1 MAWNDYIF
9 DYNNGSKF
17 ESGRYQVYFDMTNE
31 QPQIK
36 DLTYSQIIPNQS
48 QYTFDIEGISGGND
62 ELYAISWFE
71 VADGDEENATGR
83 GLNDII
89 FSFTPSLNLPKVIYS
104 DHSSYNAT
112 GYPLTSTSEIDPSTQ
127 LGFNRTPFEMATQAI
142 ERHVT
147 TNMPVLA
154 VCSSTIRDEEQQVI
168 YDLNMARHAI
178 HSYCLTGDWTT
189 HIVPLLEQ
197 GYVMNM
203 NYDGEWR
210 PPEPKSDSFTI
221 YNTGQKDRWTNAGR
235 TFIDGPYYRWCRIKM
250 LSTDLIDGRL
260 AFYREGLS
268 DGKIKL
274 IPVSVA
280 DVVSCEY
287 STDGGATWD
296 ESATFPFDYIYGERE
311 NENGT
316 FISATRT
323 GIGGDTGVP
332 LFATRELA
340 EGWVNHDPDVD
351 ISDALNYE
359 DIANRYKITNPTGAE
374 EVSTTM
380 GDGSYLR
387 NYFSQELVCSQG
399 AIYEISEAFFDVGPQ
414 GIWEQIKPAIEMMG
428 SNPIDVIC
436 GLKWFPFDLSTVLSG
451 LASPQNYIYFGGYQ
465 FNLPSATVRKV
476 INHGGYLDMGSFTIR
491 DAFPNPSDFRNFEPF
506 CKMKIY
512 IPTVGIQDLSYN
524 KYRGKTVS
532 VRLYVDIKS
541 GSTLIALLADGVL
554 YDFFNGSCGVDIP
567 ITLTD
572 KAQMGQAQLR
582 NISNLAGV
590 GINMGT
596 AAATKNLGGAL
607 AGLANFEST
616 MMDINNTSADQ
627 FNVTKG
633 GSSPMGNGCFLPNY
647 IYLIFEYV
655 KTDETSNLNQ
665 LEGRATNRSGSL
677 NSFSGYLQID
687 SINLRTTA
695 DMSENEKNEFVNLL
709 QSGIFI

>member
-1 MAWNDYIF
+1 MAWNDYIAE
-9 DYNNGSKF
+9 DGSINSPQYQNVKF
-17 ESGRYQVYFDMTNE
+17 YKTDE
-31 QPQIK
+31 Q
-36 DLTYSQIIPNQS
+36 
-48 QYTFDIEGISGGND
+48 
-62 ELYAISWFE
+62 YAS
-71 VADGDEENATGR
+71 
-83 GLNDII
+83 
-89 FSFTPSLNLPKVIYS
+89 KYS
-104 DHSSYNAT
+104 DLDYFHKLTTTTYYIECSDLNIVNDNR
-112 GYPLTSTSEIDPSTQ
+112 YPISFVGFDNNSNVVVVSQVSPLFTSTFKYHFEDINAGTTTEETKNISDYPTGDMLFGGFGSGMWNYPRST
-127 LGFNRTPFEMATQAI
+127 LACD
-142 ERHVT
+142 VY
-147 TNMPVLA
+147 TNMPIVAYDYNHIDNTTMQSLL
-154 VCSSTIRDEEQQVI
+154 SNYLNNGDLSILDEYIDDGYMIILTEA
-168 YDLNMARHAI
+168 MA
-178 HSYCLTGDWTT
+178 
-189 HIVPLLEQ
+189 
-197 GYVMNM
+197 
-203 NYDGEWR
+203 
-210 PPEPKSDSFTI
+210 PEPKSAGFTI
-221 YNTGQKDRWTNAGR
+221 YNTGQKDRWTKAGR

-250 LSTDLIDGRL
+250 LSTDQVDGRL
-260 AFYREGLS
+260 AFYRQGLS
-268 DGKIKL
+268 DGAIKL

-287 STDGGATWD
+287 STDGGATWN
-296 ESATFPFDYIYGERE
+296 ESAGFPFEYIYGERVDE
-311 NENGT
+311 LGE

-332 LFATRELA
+332 LFATRALA
-340 EGWVNHDPDVD
+340 EGWVNHDPNVD

-359 DIANRYKITNPTGAE
+359 DIANRYPIVNPTGAE
-374 EVSTTM
+374 EIATTM

-387 NYFSQELVCSQG
+387 NYFSQEFVCSRN
-399 AIYEISEAFFDVGPQ
+399 AIYEISNDFFDTGAQ
-414 GIWEQIKPAIEMMG
+414 GLWEAIEEGLPMMG

-436 GLKWFPFDLSTVLSG
+436 GLKWFPFDISTVLSG
-451 LASPQNYIYFGGYQ
+451 LAAAQNYIYFGGYQ
-465 FNLPSATVRKV
+465 YQLPSATVRKV
-476 INHGGYLDMGSFTIR
+476 VNHGGYLDMGSFTIQ

-506 CKMKIY
+506 CKLKIY
-512 IPTVGIQDLSYN
+512 IPTVGIQELSYN

-541 GSTLIALLADGVL
+541 GSTLIALMADGVL

-572 KAQMGQAQLR
+572 KAQLAQAQLR

-596 AAATKNLGGAL
+596 AAATKNIGGAV

-616 MMDINNTSADQ
+616 MMDVNNTSADQ

>member
-1 MAWNDYIF
+1 MAWNQYIQDDHSISSPQYPSMKFYKTSETYASSYSDIDYLHNITTSDTFYECSELNVLNDDRYPVALVPFDANGLFLGGIPTIYPLYASTFHYHSEYIPSSIITDETKNMDQYPVAQLDSSSGGFGVSIF
-9 DYNNGSKF
+9 DLSGTQISSNCYTNIPVIAYSEADINIETIRSLLSNYLNNGDLSI
-17 ESGRYQVYFDMTNE
+17 FDEYVEDGYM
-31 QPQIK
+31 IF
-36 DLTYSQIIPNQS
+36 LT
-48 QYTFDIEGISGGND
+48 EAM
-62 ELYAISWFE
+62 E
-71 VADGDEENATGR
+71 
-83 GLNDII
+83 
-89 FSFTPSLNLPKVIYS
+89 
-104 DHSSYNAT
+104 
-112 GYPLTSTSEIDPSTQ
+112 
-127 LGFNRTPFEMATQAI
+127 
-142 ERHVT
+142 
-147 TNMPVLA
+147 
-154 VCSSTIRDEEQQVI
+154 
-168 YDLNMARHAI
+168 
-178 HSYCLTGDWTT
+178 
-189 HIVPLLEQ
+189 
-197 GYVMNM
+197 
-203 NYDGEWR
+203 
-210 PPEPKSDSFTI
+210 PEPQSSEFTI
-221 YNTGQKDRWTNAGR
+221 YNTGQKDRWTKAGR
-235 TFIDGPYYRWCRIKM
+235 TFVDGPFYRWCRIKM
-250 LSTDLIDGRL
+250 ASSDQVDGRF
-260 AFYREGLS
+260 AFYRQGLS
-268 DGKIKL
+268 DGAIKL

-287 STDGGATWD
+287 STDGGATWNS
-296 ESATFPFDYIYGERE
+296 SASFPYEYIYGERDDE
-311 NENGT
+311 LGT

-332 LFATRELA
+332 LFATRALA
-340 EGWVNHDPDVD
+340 EGWVNHDPNVD

-359 DIANRYKITNPTGAE
+359 DIANRYPIVNPTGAE
-374 EVSTTM
+374 EISTTM

-399 AIYEISEAFFDVGPQ
+399 AVYEISEAFFDTGSQ
-414 GIWEQIKPAIEMMG
+414 GLWDAIADGLPMMG

-436 GLKWFPFDLSTVLSG
+436 GLKWFPFDLSTILTG

-476 INHGGYLDMGSFTIR
+476 INHGGYLDMGSFTIK
-491 DAFPNPSDFRNFEPF
+491 DAFPNPSDFRNFEPW
-506 CKMKIY
+506 CKLKIY

-541 GSTLIALLADGVL
+541 GSTLIALMADGVL

-572 KAQMGQAQLR
+572 KAQLAQAQLR

-596 AAATKNLGGAL
+596 AAATKNIGGAV

-647 IYLIFEYV
+647 IYLIFEYI

-665 LEGRATNRSGSL
+665 LEGRITNRSGSL

>member
-1 MAWNDYIF
+1 MAWNDYLIENGWNTPRFANTKILKSDIEYAENYSNLVFDMKFSTTGGNLFQISNFRVINDNRHPIYFVLFDSSGECHNASMSTISPLYSSLYEYHGYYGGVNHDDLNAPLNVYPLDNMGYYGTSPF
-9 DYNNGSKF
+9 DYPLDVAECN
-17 ESGRYQVYFDMTNE
+17 
-31 QPQIK
+31 
-36 DLTYSQIIPNQS
+36 
-48 QYTFDIEGISGGND
+48 IE
-62 ELYAISWFE
+62 
-71 VADGDEENATGR
+71 
-83 GLNDII
+83 
-89 FSFTPSLNLPKVIYS
+89 
-104 DHSSYNAT
+104 
-112 GYPLTSTSEIDPSTQ
+112 
-127 LGFNRTPFEMATQAI
+127 
-142 ERHVT
+142 

-154 VCSSTIRDEEQQVI
+154 IDRHWFEQEQI
-168 YDLNMARHAI
+168 DLNGLRAN
-178 HSYCLTGDWTT
+178 YLNNGDLSIFDEYIEDE
-189 HIVPLLEQ
+189 HIVIINEAQ
-197 GYVMNM
+197 A
-203 NYDGEWR
+203 
-210 PPEPKSDSFTI
+210 PEPKSAGFTI
-221 YNTGQKDRWTNAGR
+221 YNTGQRDRWTKAGK
-235 TFIDGPYYRWCRIKM
+235 TFISGPYYRWCRIKM
-250 LSTDLIDGRL
+250 LSTDVVDGRL
-260 AFYREGLS
+260 AFYREGLIDDS
-268 DGKIKL
+268 IRL
-274 IPVSVA
+274 VPVSVA

-287 STDGGATWD
+287 STDGGATWN
-296 ESATFPFDYIYGERE
+296 ESASFPFEYIYGERV
-311 NENGT
+311 NELGE

-332 LFATRELA
+332 LFATRALA
-340 EGWVNHDPDVD
+340 EGWVNHDPSVD
-351 ISDALNYE
+351 ISDALNYA
-359 DIANRYKITNPTGAE
+359 DIANRYPIINPTGAE
-374 EVSTTM
+374 EIATTM

-387 NYFSQELVCSQG
+387 NYFSQELVCSRQ
-399 AIYEISEAFFDVGPQ
+399 AIYEISNDFFDTGAQ
-414 GIWEQIKPAIEMMG
+414 GLWDAIAEGLPMMG

-451 LASPQNYIYFGGYQ
+451 LESPQNYIYFGGYQ
-465 FNLPSATVRKV
+465 YTLPSATVRKV
-476 INHGGYLDMGSFTIR
+476 INHGGYLDMGSFTIQ

-506 CKMKIY
+506 CKLKIY

-541 GSTLIALLADGVL
+541 GSTLIALLANGVL

-572 KAQMGQAQLR
+572 KAQLAQAQLR

-596 AAATKNLGGAL
+596 AAATKNIGGAV

-616 MMDINNTSADQ
+616 MMDVNNTSADQ

>member
-1 MAWNDYIF
+1 MAWNDYLIENGWESPRFGKWTILKSDLNYASSYSDLVFEMLHVWAGSGGGNSNNVTNFRIINDDRYPIYLLLF
-9 DYNNGSKF
+9 DSSGEPYNAALTYISPLYSAQCHMDIIIND
-17 ESGRYQVYFDMTNE
+17 VDYFDGDVNI
-31 QPQIK
+31 QRYP
-36 DLTYSQIIPNQS
+36 L
-48 QYTFDIEGISGGND
+48 D
-62 ELYAISWFE
+62 EIAQ
-71 VADGDEENATGR
+71 
-83 GLNDII
+83 
-89 FSFTPSLNLPKVIYS
+89 
-104 DHSSYNAT
+104 
-112 GYPLTSTSEIDPSTQ
+112 GYPGCYPFNASGTSPQYGEI
-127 LGFNRTPFEMATQAI
+127 
-142 ERHVT
+142 V
-147 TNMPVLA
+147 TNMPIIACDYDYFSNLDPDLLQSLRA
-154 VCSSTIRDEEQQVI
+154 NYLNNGDLSIFDEYLDDHMVI
-168 YDLNMARHAI
+168 LNEA
-178 HSYCLTGDWTT
+178 
-189 HIVPLLEQ
+189 Q
-197 GYVMNM
+197 
-203 NYDGEWR
+203 
-210 PPEPKSDSFTI
+210 PPEPNSASFTI
-221 YNTGQKDRWTNAGR
+221 YNTGQRDIWTKAGR
-235 TFIDGPYYRWCRIKM
+235 SFVSGPYYRWCRIKM
-250 LSTDLIDGRL
+250 LSTDQVDGRL

-268 DGKIKL
+268 DGIIKL
-274 IPVSVA
+274 VPVSVA
-280 DVVSCEY
+280 TVVSCEY
-287 STDGGATWD
+287 STDGGTTWN
-296 ESATFPFDYIYGERE
+296 ESAAFPYEYIYGERV
-311 NENGT
+311 NELGE

-332 LFATRELA
+332 LFATRALA
-340 EGWVNHDPDVD
+340 EGWVNHDPNVD

-359 DIANRYKITNPTGAE
+359 DIANRYPIVNPTGAE
-374 EVSTTM
+374 EVATTM

-414 GIWEQIKPAIEMMG
+414 GLWEQIKPGIEMMG

-436 GLKWFPFDLSTVLSG
+436 GLKWFPFDLSTVLTG
-451 LASPQNYIYFGGYQ
+451 LASAQNYIYFGGYQ
-465 FNLPSATVRKV
+465 FNLPSSTVRKV
-476 INHGGYLDMGSFTIR
+476 INHGGYLDLGSFTIR

-506 CKMKIY
+506 CKLKIY

-541 GSTLIALLADGVL
+541 GSTLIALLADNVL

-582 NISNLAGV
+582 NMSNLAGV

-647 IYLIFEYV
+647 IYLIFEYI

-665 LEGRATNRSGSL
+665 LEGRITNRSGSL

>member
-1 MAWNDYIF
+1 MAWNDYLIE
-9 DYNNGSKF
+9 NGWNTPRFANTKVLKASD
-17 ESGRYQVYFDMTNE
+17 S
-31 QPQIK
+31 
-36 DLTYSQIIPNQS
+36 
-48 QYTFDIEGISGGND
+48 
-62 ELYAISWFE
+62 YA
-71 VADGDEENATGR
+71 
-83 GLNDII
+83 
-89 FSFTPSLNLPKVIYS
+89 
-104 DHSSYNAT
+104 SSYNDAT
-112 GYPLTSTSEIDPSTQ
+112 FDMELFTSENYAFNISNMRVLNDNRYPIYMALFDSSGEVHNYSLSPITPLYSGLIDYYGFYGGEAHEYPNSAITEYPLDAVCQHAGNS
-127 LGFNRTPFEMATQAI
+127 PFSYP
-142 ERHVT
+142 VT
-147 TNMPVLA
+147 TTECNITTNILILA
-154 VCSSTIRDEEQQVI
+154 V
-168 YDLNMARHAI
+168 
-178 HSYCLTGDWTT
+178 
-189 HIVPLLEQ
+189 
-197 GYVMNM
+197 
-203 NYDGEWR
+203 NYDAFEGSELQSLR
-210 PPEPKSDSFTI
+210 ANYLNNGDISIFDEYIESGDMVIVNEALEPEKKSSAFTI
-221 YNTGQKDRWTNAGR
+221 YNTGQKDLWKTSGR
-235 TFIDGPYYRWCRIKM
+235 TYIDGPYYRWCRIKM
-250 LSTDLIDGRL
+250 LSTDLVDGRL

-268 DGKIKL
+268 DGVIKL

-287 STDGGATWD
+287 STDGGATWN
-296 ESATFPFDYIYGERE
+296 EAAAFPYDYIYGERV
-311 NENGT
+311 NELGT

-351 ISDALNYE
+351 ISDALNYA
-359 DIANRYKITNPTGAE
+359 DIANRYPIVNPTGAE
-374 EVSTTM
+374 EIATTM

-414 GIWEQIKPAIEMMG
+414 GLWNQIKDGIEMMG
-428 SNPIDVIC
+428 ANPIDVIC
-436 GLKWFPFDLSTVLSG
+436 GLKWFPFDLSTVLTG
-451 LASPQNYIYFGGYQ
+451 LASAQNYIYFGGYQ
-465 FNLPSATVRKV
+465 FNLPSSTVRKV
-476 INHGGYLDMGSFTIR
+476 INHGGYLDLGSFTIK
-491 DAFPNPSDFRNFEPF
+491 DAFPNPSDFRNFEPW
-506 CKMKIY
+506 CKLKIY

-582 NISNLAGV
+582 NMSNLAGV

-596 AAATKNLGGAL
+596 AAATKNLGGAV
-607 AGLANFEST
+607 ASLANFEST

-647 IYLIFEYV
+647 IYLIFEYI

-665 LEGRATNRSGSL
+665 LEGRITNRSGSL

>member
-1 MAWNDYIF
+1 MAWNDYLIENGWNTPRFANTTILKSSDQYASSYSELDYNCNLQWNSGMSDISNFRILNDARYPIYLVLFGNNGEPDASTLPAISPLFGGVCEYHGNYGGETYDDTNAAINYYPLDNCCNYGGSSPF
-9 DYNNGSKF
+9 DYP
-17 ESGRYQVYFDMTNE
+17 TNT
-31 QPQIK
+31 
-36 DLTYSQIIPNQS
+36 LNCQII
-48 QYTFDIEGISGGND
+48 
-62 ELYAISWFE
+62 
-71 VADGDEENATGR
+71 
-83 GLNDII
+83 
-89 FSFTPSLNLPKVIYS
+89 
-104 DHSSYNAT
+104 
-112 GYPLTSTSEIDPSTQ
+112 
-127 LGFNRTPFEMATQAI
+127 
-142 ERHVT
+142 
-147 TNMPVLA
+147 TNMPVIA
-154 VCSSTIRDEEQQVI
+154 VNVEAFESGELQTLRANYMNNGDLSIFDEYIESGDMIIINEAQEPEKKSS
-168 YDLNMARHAI
+168 A
-178 HSYCLTGDWTT
+178 
-189 HIVPLLEQ
+189 
-197 GYVMNM
+197 
-203 NYDGEWR
+203 
-210 PPEPKSDSFTI
+210 FTI
-221 YNTGQKDRWTNAGR
+221 YNTGQKDLWKTSGR
-235 TFIDGPYYRWCRIKM
+235 TYIDGPYYRWCRIKM
-250 LSTDLIDGRL
+250 LSTDLVDGRL

-268 DGKIKL
+268 DGIIKL
-274 IPVSVA
+274 VPVSVA

-287 STDGGATWD
+287 STDGGATWN
-296 ESATFPFDYIYGERE
+296 ESAAFPYEYIYGERV
-311 NENGT
+311 NELGT

-332 LFATRELA
+332 LFATRDQA
-340 EGWVNHDPDVD
+340 EKWVNHDPSVD

-359 DIANRYKITNPTGAE
+359 DIANRYPIINPTGAE
-374 EVSTTM
+374 EIATTM

-387 NYFSQELVCSQG
+387 NYFSQELVCSRQ
-399 AIYEISEAFFDVGPQ
+399 AIYEISNDFFDTGAQ
-414 GIWEQIKPAIEMMG
+414 GLWDAIAEGLPMMG

-451 LASPQNYIYFGGYQ
+451 LESPQNYIYFGGYQ
-465 FNLPSATVRKV
+465 YTLPSATVRKV
-476 INHGGYLDMGSFTIR
+476 INHGGYLDMGSFTIQ

-506 CKMKIY
+506 CKLKIY

-541 GSTLIALLADGVL
+541 GSTLIALLANGVL

-572 KAQMGQAQLR
+572 KAQLAQAQLR

-596 AAATKNLGGAL
+596 AAATKNIGGAV

-616 MMDINNTSADQ
+616 MMDVNNTSADQ

>member
-1 MAWNDYIF
+1 
-9 DYNNGSKF
+9 
-17 ESGRYQVYFDMTNE
+17 
-31 QPQIK
+31 
-36 DLTYSQIIPNQS
+36 
-48 QYTFDIEGISGGND
+48 
-62 ELYAISWFE
+62 
-71 VADGDEENATGR
+71 
-83 GLNDII
+83 
-89 FSFTPSLNLPKVIYS
+89 
-104 DHSSYNAT
+104 
-112 GYPLTSTSEIDPSTQ
+112 
-127 LGFNRTPFEMATQAI
+127 
-142 ERHVT
+142 
-147 TNMPVLA
+147 MPVLA
-154 VCSSTIRDEEQQVI
+154 VCSETIYEDDVVI
-168 YDLNMARHAI
+168 YDLDMARHAI
-178 HSYCLTGDWTT
+178 HSYCLTGDWAT
-189 HIVPLLEQ
+189 HIVPLLDQ
-197 GYVMNM
+197 GYVINM

-221 YNTGQKDRWTNAGR
+221 YNTGQKDKWTNAGR
-235 TFIDGPYYRWCRIKM
+235 TFVDGPYYRWCRIKM
-250 LSTDLIDGRL
+250 LSTDLVDGRL

-399 AIYEISEAFFDVGPQ
+399 AIYEISEAFFDVGSQ

-436 GLKWFPFDLSTVLSG
+436 GLKWFPFDLSTVLTG

-476 INHGGYLDMGSFTIR
+476 INHGGYLDLGSFTIK

-665 LEGRATNRSGSL
+665 LEGRITNRSGSL

>member
-1 MAWNDYIF
+1 MAWNQYINDDKTIESPQFQKMIFLKSDIQYASSYSDLYYFHKLTTDRYYVECSELNIINDNRYPIALVGFDDNGDYITTSQF
-9 DYNNGSKF
+9 SPLFTSNFHYHFEDVQAGTTDDRTENIVYYPLSNLNGTGFGSSVFNYPGSTLLAEVICNMPIIAYDYTNISGSIIQSLLSNYLNNGDLSI
-17 ESGRYQVYFDMTNE
+17 FDEYIADDKM
-31 QPQIK
+31 II
-36 DLTYSQIIPNQS
+36 LT
-48 QYTFDIEGISGGND
+48 D
-62 ELYAISWFE
+62 A
-71 VADGDEENATGR
+71 
-83 GLNDII
+83 
-89 FSFTPSLNLPKVIYS
+89 
-104 DHSSYNAT
+104 
-112 GYPLTSTSEIDPSTQ
+112 
-127 LGFNRTPFEMATQAI
+127 
-142 ERHVT
+142 
-147 TNMPVLA
+147 
-154 VCSSTIRDEEQQVI
+154 
-168 YDLNMARHAI
+168 
-178 HSYCLTGDWTT
+178 
-189 HIVPLLEQ
+189 LE
-197 GYVMNM
+197 
-203 NYDGEWR
+203 
-210 PPEPKSDSFTI
+210 PEPNSSNFTI
-221 YNTGQKDRWTNAGR
+221 YNTGQKDIWSKAGR
-235 TFIDGPYYRWCRIKM
+235 SFVAGPYYRWCRIKM
-250 LSTDLIDGRL
+250 LSTDQVDGRL
-260 AFYREGLS
+260 AFYRQGLS
-268 DGKIKL
+268 DGVIKL
-274 IPVSVA
+274 VPVSVA

-287 STDGGATWD
+287 STDGGATWN
-296 ESATFPFDYIYGERE
+296 ESAAFPFEYIYGERV
-311 NENGT
+311 NELGE

-340 EGWVNHDPDVD
+340 EGWVNHDPSVD

-359 DIANRYKITNPTGAE
+359 DIANRYKIINPTGAE
-374 EVSTTM
+374 EISTTM

-387 NYFSQELVCSQG
+387 NYFSQELVCSQ
-399 AIYEISEAFFDVGPQ
+399 AAVYEISEAFFDTGAQ
-414 GIWEQIKPAIEMMG
+414 GLWEAIEEGLPMMG

-436 GLKWFPFDLSTVLSG
+436 GLKWFPFDISTVLTG
-451 LASPQNYIYFGGYQ
+451 LAAAQNYIYFGGYQ
-465 FNLPSATVRKV
+465 FNLPSSTVRKV
-476 INHGGYLDMGSFTIR
+476 INHGGYLDMGSFTIK
-491 DAFPNPSDFRNFEPF
+491 DAFPNPSDFRNFEPW
-506 CKMKIY
+506 CKLKIY

-541 GSTLIALLADGVL
+541 GSTLIALMADGVL

-572 KAQMGQAQLR
+572 KAQLAQAQLR

-616 MMDINNTSADQ
+616 MMDINSTSADQ

-647 IYLIFEYV
+647 IYLIFEYI

>member
-1 MAWNDYIF
+1 MAWNDYLIENGWSTPRFQNTKILKSSDSYASSYSDATFEMELYTSESYAFNISNMRVLNDNRYPIYMALFDSSGEVHNYSLSPITPLYSGLIDYYGYYGGEAHEYPNSAITEYPLDAVCQHAGNSPFSYPVTTTECNITTNILILAVNYDAFEGSELLALRANYLNNGDISIF
-9 DYNNGSKF
+9 DEYI
-17 ESGRYQVYFDMTNE
+17 ESGDMVIVNE
-31 QPQIK
+31 ALEPEK
-36 DLTYSQIIPNQS
+36 QS
-48 QYTFDIEGISGGND
+48 S
-62 ELYAISWFE
+62 A
-71 VADGDEENATGR
+71 
-83 GLNDII
+83 
-89 FSFTPSLNLPKVIYS
+89 
-104 DHSSYNAT
+104 
-112 GYPLTSTSEIDPSTQ
+112 
-127 LGFNRTPFEMATQAI
+127 
-142 ERHVT
+142 
-147 TNMPVLA
+147 
-154 VCSSTIRDEEQQVI
+154 
-168 YDLNMARHAI
+168 
-178 HSYCLTGDWTT
+178 
-189 HIVPLLEQ
+189 
-197 GYVMNM
+197 
-203 NYDGEWR
+203 
-210 PPEPKSDSFTI
+210 FTI
-221 YNTGQKDRWTNAGR
+221 YNTGQKDLWKTSGR
-235 TFIDGPYYRWCRIKM
+235 TYIDGPYYRWCRIKM
-250 LSTDLIDGRL
+250 LSTDLVDGRL

-268 DGKIKL
+268 DGVIKL

-280 DVVSCEY
+280 DVVSCEF
-287 STDGGATWD
+287 STDGGATWN
-296 ESATFPFDYIYGERE
+296 EAAAFPYDYIYGERV
-311 NENGT
+311 NELGT

-340 EGWVNHDPDVD
+340 EGWVNHDPNVD

-387 NYFSQELVCSQG
+387 NYFSQELVCSQS

-414 GIWEQIKPAIEMMG
+414 GLWEQIKDGIEMMG

-436 GLKWFPFDLSTVLSG
+436 GLKWFPFDLSTVLTG
-451 LASPQNYIYFGGYQ
+451 LAAAQNYIYFGGYQ
-465 FNLPSATVRKV
+465 FNLPSSTVRKV
-476 INHGGYLDMGSFTIR
+476 INHGGYLDLGSFTIK

-506 CKMKIY
+506 CKLKIY

-541 GSTLIALLADGVL
+541 GSTLIALLADNVL

-582 NISNLAGV
+582 NMSNLAGV

-665 LEGRATNRSGSL
+665 LEGRITNRSGSL

>member
-1 MAWNDYIF
+1 MAWNSNLTDNGWNTPKYGEWIILKSDPQYAAEYSDLVFDMVHNWSGPGQCHVTDFQVINDNRYPIYIYLF
-9 DYNNGSKF
+9 DSNGEIYSNL
-17 ESGRYQVYFDMTNE
+17 SDITPLYSAQCHMHIIINSVDYFDGDVNIDKY
-31 QPQIK
+31 PC
-36 DLTYSQIIPNQS
+36 
-48 QYTFDIEGISGGND
+48 G
-62 ELYAISWFE
+62 ELAQ
-71 VADGDEENATGR
+71 
-83 GLNDII
+83 
-89 FSFTPSLNLPKVIYS
+89 
-104 DHSSYNAT
+104 
-112 GYPLTSTSEIDPSTQ
+112 GYPGCYPTSRPNETLYGEI
-127 LGFNRTPFEMATQAI
+127 
-142 ERHVT
+142 T
-147 TNMPVLA
+147 TNMPIFAL
-154 VCSSTIRDEEQQVI
+154 D
-168 YDLNMARHAI
+168 YDYYAAHISDINSLRADYLNN
-178 HSYCLTGDWTT
+178 GD
-189 HIVPLLEQ
+189 ISIFDDLIEDNYMRLLNEA
-197 GYVMNM
+197 
-203 NYDGEWR
+203 EA
-210 PPEPKSDSFTI
+210 PEPKSAGFTI
-221 YNTGQKDRWTNAGR
+221 YNTGQKDRWTKAGR
-235 TFIDGPYYRWCRIKM
+235 SFVDGPYYRWCRIKM
-250 LSTDLIDGRL
+250 LSTDQVDGRF
-260 AFYREGLS
+260 AFYRQGLS
-268 DGKIKL
+268 DGVIKL
-274 IPVSVA
+274 VPVSVA

-287 STDGGATWD
+287 STDGGATWN
-296 ESATFPFDYIYGERE
+296 ESASFPYEYIYGERVDE
-311 NENGT
+311 LGE

-332 LFATRELA
+332 LFATRALA
-340 EGWVNHDPDVD
+340 EGWVNHDPNVD

-359 DIANRYKITNPTGAE
+359 DIANRYPIVNPTGAE
-374 EVSTTM
+374 EISTTM

-387 NYFSQELVCSQG
+387 NYFSQELVCSQN
-399 AIYEISEAFFDVGPQ
+399 AIYEISNDFFDTGAQ
-414 GIWEQIKPAIEMMG
+414 GLWEAIEEGLPMMG

-436 GLKWFPFDLSTVLSG
+436 GLKWFPFDLSTVLTG
-451 LASPQNYIYFGGYQ
+451 LGAPQNYIYFGGYQ
-465 FNLPSATVRKV
+465 YTLPSATVRKV
-476 INHGGYLDMGSFTIR
+476 VNHGGYLDMGSFTIQ

-541 GSTLIALLADGVL
+541 GSTLIALMADGVL

-572 KAQMGQAQLR
+572 KAQLAQAQLR

-596 AAATKNLGGAL
+596 AAATKDIGAAA
-607 AGLANFEST
+607 AGFANFEST
-616 MMDINNTSADQ
+616 MLDINNTSADQ

-647 IYLIFEYV
+647 IYLIFEYI

-687 SINLRTTA
+687 SINLRTSA

>member
-1 MAWNDYIF
+1 MAWNDYVY
-9 DYNNGSKF
+9 DVNNGSKF
-17 ESGRYQVYFDMTNE
+17 ESSRYQVYFDTIYENK
-31 QPQIK
+31 PQIK
-36 DLTYSQIIPNQS
+36 DMQYALNVPN
-48 QYTFDIEGISGGND
+48 YLEYEIEAITGGDD
-62 ELYAISWFE
+62 ELYAIMWFE
-71 VADGDEENATGR
+71 ISEGYNIDATGR
-83 GLNDII
+83 GLNDVAL
-89 FSFTPSLNLPKVIYS
+89 SYTPSLNLPTLDYS
-104 DHSSYNAT
+104 DIGDSLLYPITSSGSPNRT
-112 GYPLTSTSEIDPSTQ
+112 CFLQPTQ
-127 LGFNRTPFEMATQAI
+127 LI
-142 ERHVT
+142 ERHVS
-147 TNMPVLA
+147 TNVPVVA
-154 VCSSTIRDEEQQVI
+154 VCADTIYNEDQQII
-168 YDLNMARHAI
+168 YDVNMARQAMHLYA
-178 HSYCLTGDWTT
+178 LTGDWDEY
-189 HIVPLLEQ
+189 IQPFIDD
-197 GYVMNM
+197 GYALSV
-203 NYDGEWR
+203 NYT
-210 PPEPKSDSFTI
+210 PTPEPEPTTEYFTI
-221 YNTGQKDRWTNAGR
+221 YNTGQKGIFTKKGY
-235 TFIDGPYYRWCRIKM
+235 TMTDGPYYRWVRVK
-250 LSTDLIDGRL
+250 LRTSSSVDGRMS
-260 AFYREGLS
+260 FYREGLS
-268 DGKIKL
+268 DGIIKL
-274 IPVSVA
+274 IPVIGA
-280 DVVSCEY
+280 DIYSCEY
-287 STDGGATWD
+287 STNGGATWN
-296 ESATFPFDYIYGERE
+296 ESAVFPYDYIYGERI
-311 NENGT
+311 NEMGEM
-316 FISATRT
+316 IHATRT

-340 EGWVNHDPDVD
+340 EGWVNHDPSVD

-359 DIANRYKITNPTGAE
+359 DIANRYKIINPTGAE
-374 EVSTTM
+374 EIATTM

-436 GLKWFPFDLSTVLSG
+436 GLKWFPFDLSTVLTG

-465 FNLPSATVRKV
+465 FNLPSATVMKV
-476 INHGGYLDMGSFTIR
+476 INHGGYLDMGSFTIK

-512 IPTVGIQDLSYN
+512 VPTVGIQDLSYN

-541 GSTLIALLADGVL
+541 GSTLIALMADGVL
-554 YDFFNGSCGVDIP
+554 YDYFNGSCGVDIP

-572 KAQMGQAQLR
+572 KAQLGQAQLR

-596 AAATKNLGGAL
+596 AAATADIGSAV
-607 AGLANFEST
+607 AGFANFETT
-616 MMDINNTSADQ
+616 MMDVNNTTADQ

-647 IYLIFEYV
+647 IYLIFEYI

-665 LEGRATNRSGSL
+665 LEGRVTNRSGTL

>member
-1 MAWNDYIF
+1 MAWNDYLIE
-9 DYNNGSKF
+9 NGWNTP
-17 ESGRYQVYFDMTNE
+17 RYGECKILKSDLNYASSYSDLTFDMMHNWAGDGGASSNHVTN
-31 QPQIK
+31 
-36 DLTYSQIIPNQS
+36 
-48 QYTFDIEGISGGND
+48 FR
-62 ELYAISWFE
+62 
-71 VADGDEENATGR
+71 V
-83 GLNDII
+83 LNDNRYPIYFVLFDQNGETGFAGLDPIHPLFTSQCYMDII
-89 FSFTPSLNLPKVIYS
+89 LNSTDYFHGDVGVDAYPLDEI
-104 DHSSYNAT
+104 AT
-112 GYPLTSTSEIDPSTQ
+112 GYPGCYPFSTPTASPQTTEI
-127 LGFNRTPFEMATQAI
+127 
-142 ERHVT
+142 T
-147 TNMPVLA
+147 TNMPIIAVDYASFTDQELQALRANYLNNGDLSIFDEFIDDETMVL
-154 VCSSTIRDEEQQVI
+154 
-168 YDLNMARHAI
+168 LNEAQA
-178 HSYCLTGDWTT
+178 
-189 HIVPLLEQ
+189 
-197 GYVMNM
+197 
-203 NYDGEWR
+203 
-210 PPEPKSDSFTI
+210 PEPKSAGFTI
-221 YNTGQKDRWTNAGR
+221 YNTGQKDIWTKAGR
-235 TFIDGPYYRWCRIKM
+235 SYVAGPYYRWCRIKM
-250 LSTDLIDGRL
+250 LSTDQVDGRL

-268 DGKIKL
+268 DGVIKL
-274 IPVSVA
+274 VSVSVA

-287 STDGGATWD
+287 STDGGATWN
-296 ESATFPFDYIYGERE
+296 ESAAFPYEYIYGERV
-311 NENGT
+311 NELGE

-332 LFATRELA
+332 LFATRALA
-340 EGWVNHDPDVD
+340 EGWVNHDPNVD

-359 DIANRYKITNPTGAE
+359 DIANRYPIVNPTGAE
-374 EVSTTM
+374 EIATTM

-387 NYFSQELVCSQG
+387 NYFSQELVCSQN
-399 AIYEISEAFFDVGPQ
+399 AIYEISNDFFDTGAQ
-414 GIWEQIKPAIEMMG
+414 GLWDAIAEGLPMMG

-436 GLKWFPFDLSTVLSG
+436 GLKWFPFDLSTVLTG
-451 LASPQNYIYFGGYQ
+451 LGSPQNYIYFGGYQ
-465 FNLPSATVRKV
+465 YTLPSATVKKV
-476 INHGGYLDMGSFTIR
+476 VNHGGYLDMGSFTIK

-506 CKMKIY
+506 CRLKIY
-512 IPTVGIQDLSYN
+512 IPTVGIQELSYN

-572 KAQMGQAQLR
+572 KAQLAQAQLR

-596 AAATKNLGGAL
+596 AAVTKNIGGAV

-616 MMDINNTSADQ
+616 MMDVNNTSADQ

-647 IYLIFEYV
+647 IYLIFEYI

>member
-1 MAWNDYIF
+1 MAWNDYLVENGWNTPRFANTSVLKSSDQYASSYSELEYNCTLQWNGGLSDISNIRVLNDNRYPIYFVIF
-9 DYNNGSKF
+9 DNTGEIGSYTLNPIAPLF
-17 ESGRYQVYFDMTNE
+17 GGVCEYHGSYAGETYDDTNAAINYYPLDNTCSYGGSSPFDYPTNT
-31 QPQIK
+31 
-36 DLTYSQIIPNQS
+36 LNCQII
-48 QYTFDIEGISGGND
+48 
-62 ELYAISWFE
+62 
-71 VADGDEENATGR
+71 
-83 GLNDII
+83 
-89 FSFTPSLNLPKVIYS
+89 
-104 DHSSYNAT
+104 
-112 GYPLTSTSEIDPSTQ
+112 
-127 LGFNRTPFEMATQAI
+127 
-142 ERHVT
+142 
-147 TNMPVLA
+147 TNMPVIGVNGEAFVSTELSDLRA
-154 VCSSTIRDEEQQVI
+154 NYLNNGDLSIFDEYIESGDMVIINEAQEPEKQSS
-168 YDLNMARHAI
+168 A
-178 HSYCLTGDWTT
+178 
-189 HIVPLLEQ
+189 
-197 GYVMNM
+197 
-203 NYDGEWR
+203 
-210 PPEPKSDSFTI
+210 FTI
-221 YNTGQKDRWTNAGR
+221 YNTGQKDLWKASGK

-250 LSTDLIDGRL
+250 LSTDIVDGRL
-260 AFYREGLS
+260 AFYREGLT
-268 DGKIKL
+268 DGVIKL

-287 STDGGATWD
+287 STDGGATWN
-296 ESATFPFDYIYGERE
+296 ESSAFPFDYIYGERV
-311 NENGT
+311 NELGT

-332 LFATRELA
+332 LFATRALA
-340 EGWVNHDPDVD
+340 EGWVNHDPNVD

-359 DIANRYKITNPTGAE
+359 DIANRYPIVNPTGAE
-374 EVSTTM
+374 EIATTM

-387 NYFSQELVCSQG
+387 NYFSQELVCSQS
-399 AIYEISEAFFDVGPQ
+399 AIYEISNDFFDTGAQ
-414 GIWEQIKPAIEMMG
+414 GLWDAIAEGLPMMG

-451 LASPQNYIYFGGYQ
+451 LQAPQNYIYFGGYQ
-465 FNLPSATVRKV
+465 YTLPSATVRKV
-476 INHGGYLDMGSFTIR
+476 INHGGYLDMGSFTIK

-541 GSTLIALLADGVL
+541 GSTLIALMADGVL
-554 YDFFNGSCGVDIP
+554 YDYFNGSCGVDIP

-572 KAQMGQAQLR
+572 KAQLAQAQLR

-596 AAATKNLGGAL
+596 AAATADIGSAV
-607 AGLANFEST
+607 AGLANFETT
-616 MMDINNTSADQ
+616 MMDVNNTTADQ
-627 FNVTKG
+627 FNITKG

-647 IYLIFEYV
+647 IYLIFEYI

-687 SINLRTTA
+687 SINLRTSA

>member
-1 MAWNDYIF
+1 MAWNDYITE
-9 DYNNGSKF
+9 NGWNSPNYPNTTIINSAGTF
-17 ESGRYQVYFDMTNE
+17 AE
-31 QPQIK
+31 
-36 DLTYSQIIPNQS
+36 TYS
-48 QYTFDIEGISGGND
+48 
-62 ELYAISWFE
+62 
-71 VADGDEENATGR
+71 
-83 GLNDII
+83 DII
-89 FSFTPSLNLPKVIYS
+89 FDFYQETSNGYVFNIPSISVVGDNRHPIYFVLCDTTS
-104 DHSSYNAT
+104 GPSGNAT
-112 GYPLTSTSEIDPSTQ
+112 THVAPLYNSTFEYHGYYDGINVDLDDAPLAYYPLDDMGSGIVGTSPFDYSGQLTKCEIDTNIPIVCVDYYNMDQ
-127 LGFNRTPFEMATQAI
+127 
-142 ERHVT
+142 T
-147 TNMPVLA
+147 TLNNLRADYMNNG
-154 VCSSTIRDEEQQVI
+154 
-168 YDLNMARHAI
+168 DLSILDPYIADDKMIIINTSNPI
-178 HSYCLTGDWTT
+178 
-189 HIVPLLEQ
+189 
-197 GYVMNM
+197 
-203 NYDGEWR
+203 
-210 PPEPKSDSFTI
+210 EPKSSGFTI
-221 YNTGQKDRWTNAGR
+221 YNTGQRDMWLKSGR
-235 TFIDGPYYRWCRIKM
+235 TFISGPYYRWCRIKM
-250 LSTDLIDGRL
+250 LSTDLVDGRL
-260 AFYREGLS
+260 AFYRQGLS
-268 DGKIKL
+268 DGAIKL
-274 IPVSVA
+274 IPVSVV

-287 STDGGATWD
+287 STDGGSTWN
-296 ESATFPFDYIYGERE
+296 ESAGFPFEYIYGERVDE
-311 NENGT
+311 LGE

-332 LFATRELA
+332 LFATRDQA
-340 EGWVNHDPDVD
+340 EKWVNHDPSVD

-359 DIANRYKITNPTGAE
+359 DIANRYPIVNPTGAE
-374 EVSTTM
+374 EIATTM

-414 GIWEQIKPAIEMMG
+414 GLWNQIKDGIEMMG
-428 SNPIDVIC
+428 ANPIDVIC
-436 GLKWFPFDLSTVLSG
+436 GLKWFPFDLSTVLTG
-451 LASPQNYIYFGGYQ
+451 LASAQNYIYFGGYQ
-465 FNLPSATVRKV
+465 FNLPSSTVRKV
-476 INHGGYLDMGSFTIR
+476 INHGGYLDLGSFTIK
-491 DAFPNPSDFRNFEPF
+491 DAFPNPSDFRNFEPW
-506 CKMKIY
+506 CKLKIY

-582 NISNLAGV
+582 NMSNLAGV

-596 AAATKNLGGAL
+596 AAATKNLGGAV

-665 LEGRATNRSGSL
+665 LEGRITNRSGSL

>member
-1 MAWNDYIF
+1 MAWNDYLIENGWNTPRFANTTILKSSDQYASSYSELDYNCNLQWNSGLSDISNFRILNDNRYPIYLVLFDNTGEPANTSLSPIQPLFGGVCEYHGNYGGETYDDTNASINYYPLDNCCNYGGSSPF
-9 DYNNGSKF
+9 DYP
-17 ESGRYQVYFDMTNE
+17 TNT
-31 QPQIK
+31 
-36 DLTYSQIIPNQS
+36 LNCQII
-48 QYTFDIEGISGGND
+48 
-62 ELYAISWFE
+62 
-71 VADGDEENATGR
+71 
-83 GLNDII
+83 
-89 FSFTPSLNLPKVIYS
+89 
-104 DHSSYNAT
+104 
-112 GYPLTSTSEIDPSTQ
+112 
-127 LGFNRTPFEMATQAI
+127 
-142 ERHVT
+142 
-147 TNMPVLA
+147 TNMPVIAVNAEAFESGELA
-154 VCSSTIRDEEQQVI
+154 TLRANYLNNGDLSIFDEYIESEDMVIINEAQEPEKKSS
-168 YDLNMARHAI
+168 A
-178 HSYCLTGDWTT
+178 
-189 HIVPLLEQ
+189 
-197 GYVMNM
+197 
-203 NYDGEWR
+203 
-210 PPEPKSDSFTI
+210 FTI
-221 YNTGQKDRWTNAGR
+221 YNTGQKDLWKTSGK

-250 LSTDLIDGRL
+250 LSTDLVDGRL
-260 AFYREGLS
+260 AFYREGLT
-268 DGKIKL
+268 DGVIKL

-287 STDGGATWD
+287 STDGGATWN
-296 ESATFPFDYIYGERE
+296 ESASFPYDYIYGERV
-311 NENGT
+311 NELGT

-332 LFATRELA
+332 LFATRAQA
-340 EGWVNHDPDVD
+340 EGWVNHDPNVD

-359 DIANRYKITNPTGAE
+359 DIANRYPIVNPTGAE

-387 NYFSQELVCSQG
+387 NYFSQEFVCSQG

-436 GLKWFPFDLSTVLSG
+436 GLKWFPFDLSTVLTG
-451 LASPQNYIYFGGYQ
+451 LAAAQNYIYFGGYQ
-465 FNLPSATVRKV
+465 YNLPTSSVKKV
-476 INHGGYLDMGSFTIR
+476 INHGGYKDLGSFTIK

-582 NISNLAGV
+582 NMSNLAGV

-607 AGLANFEST
+607 ASLANFETT
-616 MMDINNTSADQ
+616 MNDINNTSADQ

>member
-1 MAWNDYIF
+1 MGWNSYINDGKITSPQYPDMQFFKTEENYASSFSDLDYEHKLTTRGA
-9 DYNNGSKF
+9 YV
-17 ESGRYQVYFDMTNE
+17 ECNE
-31 QPQIK
+31 
-36 DLTYSQIIPNQS
+36 LQIINDDRYPIS
-48 QYTFDIEGISGGND
+48 LVGFDANGEYI
-62 ELYAISWFE
+62 
-71 VADGDEENATGR
+71 T
-83 GLNDII
+83 
-89 FSFTPSLNLPKVIYS
+89 T
-104 DHSSYNAT
+104 SSIN
-112 GYPLTSTSEIDPSTQ
+112 PLFTSTYHYHFEDVQAGTTTDRRENIVHYPTANLNGTGFGASIWNYPGNQ
-127 LGFNRTPFEMATQAI
+127 LSCE
-142 ERHVT
+142 VY
-147 TNMPVLA
+147 TNMPIIA
-154 VCSSTIRDEEQQVI
+154 YDYTNIGGTTIQSLLSD
-168 YDLNMARHAI
+168 YLNNGDISIFDDYVEDGKMVF
-178 HSYCLTGDWTT
+178 LT
-189 HIVPLLEQ
+189 EAQ
-197 GYVMNM
+197 A
-203 NYDGEWR
+203 
-210 PPEPKSDSFTI
+210 PEPKSAGFTI
-221 YNTGQKDRWTNAGR
+221 YNTGQKDKWTKAGR
-235 TFIDGPYYRWCRIKM
+235 SFVDGPYYRWCRIKM
-250 LSTDLIDGRL
+250 LSTDQVDGRF
-260 AFYREGLS
+260 AFYRQGLS
-268 DGKIKL
+268 DDVIKL

-287 STDGGATWD
+287 STDGGATWH
-296 ESATFPFDYIYGERE
+296 ESASFPYEYIYGERV
-311 NENGT
+311 NELGT

-332 LFATRELA
+332 LFATRALA
-340 EGWVNHDPDVD
+340 EGWVNHDPNVD

-359 DIANRYKITNPTGAE
+359 DIANRYKIVNPTGAE

-387 NYFSQELVCSQG
+387 NYFSQELVCSRQ
-399 AIYEISEAFFDVGPQ
+399 AIYEISNDFFDTGSQ
-414 GIWEQIKPAIEMMG
+414 GLWDAIAEGLPMMG

-451 LASPQNYIYFGGYQ
+451 LEAAQNYIYFGGYQ
-465 FNLPSATVRKV
+465 YTLPSATVRKV
-476 INHGGYLDMGSFTIR
+476 INHGGYKDLGSFTIK

-506 CKMKIY
+506 CKLKIY

-572 KAQMGQAQLR
+572 KAQMAQAQLR
-582 NISNLAGV
+582 NMSNLAGV

-665 LEGRATNRSGSL
+665 LEGRITNRSGSL

-687 SINLRTTA
+687 SINLRTSA